1 MKKLL
6 IVVLILVVAGV
17 SVAEDRFALIIGNGA
32 YQHFAPLQNPEND
45 AADLSAEL
53 ESLGFR
59 VETLINATEREMFN
73 AVREMGDR
81 LAGGQSVGLFYYA
94 GHGIEVGGT
103 NYLIPVDADIRA
115 EDEVRFASISIDLV
129 LSKMESARNGTNLI
143 ILDACRDNPLPAS
156 SRSSATRGLAT
167 VDAPT
172 GSMVIYATAPGDV
185 ALDGQGRNGVF
196 TEALLEHMAT
206 PGLDVELMIR
216 RVRED
221 VISNSGGRQT
231 PWHNSSLTTGFS
243 FVPGGSGRPS
253 GGLQPVVVQPTGP
266 SGPVITPV
274 TGEIAVSVETGG
286 DLYLNG
292 QRIGALTAGQS
303 VVISQVETG
312 RQDLEMRYNNG
323 ETEQLQVTV
332 RQDRTEAAAFS
343 FSTTPVITAQPTPAP
358 SGGDAIGDTPA
369 AARAVSVGQTITG
382 QAIDFNGDRD
392 YYRITPQG
400 GAFTRGNASIRAYT
414 TGGTD
419 TYIEVFGPG
428 DPNRQLTYND
438 DSEGLNAGV
447 EFPAQAGQTYWILV
461 RAFGSNTGSYTM
473 FFEADEIAVD
483 RFEPNNSSS
492 QAAQIASHDSSY
504 EVNLGTGG
512 DEDWYTLVIPSGSGR
527 SGAQQTL
534 NVETE
539 SELDTRISV
548 FDQNMREIM
557 SDDDGGDRFNARVMI
572 PMTNRSQTVFVQV
585 RGYSSSTT
593 GEYTLRI
600 SRDQV
605 AVDQYEPD
613 NSMQQAGEAP
623 FNMPPQA
630 RTLSTPSDEDW
641 VRVDLPAGRYPRG
654 ATVIL
659 ETMGSTDTYL
669 EFYDQYGNE
678 IETSDDDGEGL
689 NGRIQM
695 RVQPGTYYLKVRA
708 FGSGGNNLEYTL
720 TASLMG
726 SK

>member
-6 IVVLILVVAGV
+6 IVVLILIVAGV

-243 FVPGGSGRPS
+243 FVPGGGAQPS
-253 GGLQPVVVQPTGP
+253 GGLQPVVVQPTTP
-266 SGPVITPV
+266 SGPVITTV

-323 ETEQLQVTV
+323 ETEELQVTV
-332 RQDRTEAAAFS
+332 RQDRTETAAFS

-358 SGGDAIGDTPA
+358 GGGDAIGDTPA

-428 DPNRQLTYND
+428 DPNRQLAYND

-473 FFEADEIAVD
+473 YFEADEIAVD